1 MNKLKKVLGISMLI
15 GLFLIPNGVFA
26 NDKVVETIQIGNE
39 DTYKEDKYEI
49 FYLKNLIYR
58 QRVLPDVNNQTF
70 LNMVN
75 GFQYDNKQS
84 VYVNLGRLY
93 AYVRNSGIKY
103 SEVNEYN
110 VLHQIEN
117 FENNHTMCQ
126 GLTMLTMR
134 IFDKTNVP
142 YRVIMQYSREAGTN
156 EVALGVPGHIY
167 LQVKDERGD
176 WITVDLVPFIQG
188 NATPLFHLEEG
199 IAQGKRGV
207 TSKMPTTYG
216 SYTNIYDEYIVF
228 PERVHGQEA
237 SSMYYILQYDELGV
251 RNGDGV
257 VSINIG
263 EKDLKELHKINDSCS
278 KINYKF

>member
-15 GLFLIPNGVFA
+15 GLFLVPNGVFA
-26 NDKVVETIQIGNE
+26 NDKVVETIQVGNE
-39 DTYKEDKYEI
+39 DIYKEGKYEI

-58 QRVLPDVNNQTF
+58 QRVLADVNNQAF

-75 GFQYDNKQS
+75 SFQYDNKQS

-103 SEVNEYN
+103 SEVNKYN
-110 VLHQIEN
+110 ATHQIEN

-126 GLTMLTMR
+126 GFTMLTMR
-134 IFDKTNVP
+134 ILDKTNIP

-156 EVALGVPGHIY
+156 EYAWGIPGHIY

-176 WITVDLVPFIQG
+176 WITVDLVPFVQG
-188 NATPLFHLEEG
+188 NMKPLEYLQDG
-199 IAQGKRGV
+199 IAEGKRGV
-207 TSKMPTTYG
+207 TSKMPIVYG

-237 SSMYYILQYDELGV
+237 SSMYYILQYDELGI

-257 VSINIG
+257 VVIDIN
-263 EKDLKELHKINDSCS
+263 EKDLKELFKVNDSCS
-278 KINYKF
+278 KIKL